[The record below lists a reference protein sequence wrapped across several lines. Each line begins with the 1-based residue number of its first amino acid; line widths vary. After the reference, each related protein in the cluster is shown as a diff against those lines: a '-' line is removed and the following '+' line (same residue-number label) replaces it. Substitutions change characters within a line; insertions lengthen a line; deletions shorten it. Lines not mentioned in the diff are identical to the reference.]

1 MTTATIDAGMIFEGT
16 WCSAQQL
23 RCIYQFR
30 SEIHQQPGAVE
41 TILEKLSFSPLFH
54 CTRDVICKVMASVW
68 NLRSE
73 VTNTCSN
80 VDFLEPCA
88 QMFGASFDL

>member
-1 MTTATIDAGMIFEGT
+1 M
-16 WCSAQQL
+16 
-23 RCIYQFR
+23 
-30 SEIHQQPGAVE
+30 E

-54 CTRDVICKVMASVW
+54 CTHDVICKVMASVW

-80 VDFLEPCA
+80 VDFLGPCA